1 MLKEMLDKTSKE
13 KDDNFKYFSA
23 EIDKLNKLM
32 VKICND
38 NYEKQTKISE
48 QNEKQEN
55 DLKNSICRIS
65 MELADVESKNKI
77 LDDQNKI
84 MFQTFKDQMTEK
96 ELIISRIKEE
106 KEKIISKSNQDISK
120 LEDNLDKLNCEKV
133 KSEERI
139 EELEVEKY
147 KLEKSESDLS
157 QKLKTTENEISNRKS
172 EFEDKLKGLTN
183 QLNSL
188 EELKTE
194 LVKKVENLDNEN
206 GNLRKS
212 THQMDDNLKL
222 KYIYMETLK
231 KQLCEKDETLTEKE
245 KELKRSFMINEELE
259 GKLFQIMQ
267 ELKQINS
274 LKENIEKNCQKK
286 ILEQATL
293 LEEFKSSL
301 IASKEKEI
309 QNQIK
314 EKNEI
319 QLKYSEL
326 CRKNTENEIK
336 AQLLKYSNHCN
347 Y

>member
-77 LDDQNKI
+77 LDDQNKN
-84 MFQTFKDQMTEK
+84 MFKTFKDQMTEK

-106 KEKIISKSNQDISK
+106 KEKIISKSYQDISK
-120 LEDNLDKLNCEKV
+120 LQGKLNKLNCEKV

-172 EFEDKLKGLTN
+172 EFEDKLKGLT
-183 QLNSL
+183 
-188 EELKTE
+188 
-194 LVKKVENLDNEN
+194 
-206 GNLRKS
+206 
-212 THQMDDNLKL
+212 
-222 KYIYMETLK
+222 
-231 KQLCEKDETLTEKE
+231 
-245 KELKRSFMINEELE
+245 
-259 GKLFQIMQ
+259 
-267 ELKQINS
+267 
-274 LKENIEKNCQKK
+274 K
-286 ILEQATL
+286 IGR
-293 LEEFKSSL
+293 
-301 IASKEKEI
+301 AS
-309 QNQIK
+309 
-314 EKNEI
+314 
-319 QLKYSEL
+319 
-326 CRKNTENEIK
+326 CRERV
-336 AQLLKYSNHCN
+336 
-347 Y
+347 